1 VFVCVRARARAFA
14 CVCMCVRVC
23 MSVCLCVCVCARARL
38 FVCLLALAKNDSSF
52 SGTLVV
58 GYCTKCKKTID
69 NIPTLRFTILTI
81 GYVWITV
88 IYDSGDRW
96 WLNHGGLRFIWQ
108 VMAESWRVSFL
119 VARDWYKQRSYWV
132 YHVNTFLSESKRDW
146 LMDSCYA
153 FDWHIWKIMF
163 GVVPLMEFM
172 YLVFTRT
179 SGESY
184 RRWLRSLLYMCYI
197 FRALINSLVCWVIR
211 LLV

>member
-1 VFVCVRARARAFA
+1 MDESRW
-14 CVCMCVRVC
+14 
-23 MSVCLCVCVCARARL
+23 
-38 FVCLLALAKNDSSF
+38 
-52 SGTLVV
+52 
-58 GYCTKCKKTID
+58 
-69 NIPTLRFTILTI
+69 FTIL
-81 GYVWITV
+81 VK
-88 IYDSGDRW
+88 DRW
-96 WLNHGGLRFIWQ
+96 WFNHGGLRFIWQ

-153 FDWHIWKIMF
+153 FEWHIWKIMF

-172 YLVFTRT
+172 YLLFTRM

-197 FRALINSLVCWVIR
+197 FRALINSLVCCHSIARLSCISRARTRYYNTDYRKLRNIR
-211 LLV
+211 F